1 MNLESLGKEPIS
13 QDQPVG
19 ADFRFEPLFEELQA
33 EVGKLSSLSGPGS
46 VDWGKVVKL
55 SSEILSEKSK
65 DLLVAS
71 YLSVALTYNR
81 QTEGLAIG
89 LKIYQ
94 ELLETFWDRLYPAKV
109 KGRAGAVEW
118 WIEKTEAALK
128 QIKQRTLPE
137 DQLNTLKERLEK
149 IEEFLSRNL
158 EEPPSFRP
166 LQDELETLSPPP
178 SEKPKETLPPPAEKT
193 VRQEPEAPVPLAT
206 AQDAQKVF
214 NQALQKIRE
223 AVAFLHQENL
233 SNPLPYRWLRIILWS
248 NVEALPPAT
257 NGQTRIPP
265 PPAQVRNVLSELAN
279 KGDYEG
285 LIRSA
290 EGKLSQFIFW
300 IDLNRHVSES
310 LANLGEKYDKAK
322 EAVTEETAFLLQ
334 RLSGLEQLSFSD
346 GTPFA
351 DSETKQWI
359 QSIVFKR
366 GGAEEVPPASA
377 SSAPP
382 QERHPIEKEVEE
394 AQALIKKGKLLEA
407 IEGLQ
412 QRFQHSPSQREKLLW
427 RLALTQ
433 LLVRNKQ
440 VKVALPHLEQILK
453 DIDFYRLEEYDP
465 ELAIK
470 GLKAVWA
477 GLSSQSD
484 QPSKEKASEVL
495 QRIAKLDLTEAIR
508 MGKT

>member
-1 MNLESLGKEPIS
+1 MNLESLGKDPIS
-13 QDQPVG
+13 QEQPVG

-33 EVGKLSSLSGPGS
+33 EVGKLSSLSGPAS
-46 VDWGKVVKL
+46 IDWGKVLKL
-55 SSEILSEKSK
+55 SSEILAEKSK

-71 YLSVALTYNR
+71 YLSVALIYRR
-81 QTEGLAIG
+81 QAEGLAIG

-94 ELLETFWDRLYPAKV
+94 DLLETFWDRLYPAKM

-118 WIEKTEAALK
+118 WIEKAESALK
-128 QIKQRTLPE
+128 QVKQRTLPQ
-137 DQLNTLKERLEK
+137 DQLNILKERLEK
-149 IEEFLSRNL
+149 IEEFLSQNL

-178 SEKPKETLPPPAEKT
+178 PEKPKEAPPIQAERT
-193 VRQEPEAPVPLAT
+193 VRQEPEAPAALTT
-206 AQDAQKVF
+206 AQDAQKVL
-214 NQALQKIRE
+214 NQGLQKIRE

-265 PPAQVRNVLSELAN
+265 PSAQVKNALSELAN
-279 KGDYEG
+279 KGDHES

-300 IDLNRHVSES
+300 IDLNRFVSEG
-310 LANLGEKYDKAK
+310 LVNLGEKYDKAK
-322 EAVTEETAFLLQ
+322 EAVLEETAFLLQ

-359 QSIVFKR
+359 REIAFKR
-366 GGAEEVPPASA
+366 GGAEEIPLASA
-377 SSAPP
+377 SMAPP
-382 QERHPIEKEVEE
+382 QEKHPIEKEVEE

-412 QRFQHSPSQREKLLW
+412 QKFQHSLSQREKLLW

-433 LLVRNKQ
+433 LLVKNKQ
-440 VKVALPHLEQILK
+440 VKVALPHLDQILK
-453 DIDFYRLEEYDP
+453 DIDIYRLEEYDP
-465 ELAIK
+465 VLAIQS
-470 GLKAVWA
+470 LKAVWT

-484 QPSKEKASEVL
+484 QVSKEKASEVL

-508 MGKT
+508 MGKG